1 MEASKDEPAADVLT
15 AGEVLHEER
24 LRRGLSE
31 KEVADELHITMHYV
45 KAIESDCYEK
55 LPASIFAT
63 GYIKSYALLLNL
75 DPNRLMELY
84 ADFNMQQQE
93 IEQEQLRRQAKRKKD
108 RNMPWVIMSVLGFIA
123 GFAGLW
129 VYNYYFSSSEQDAV
143 GISTDNS
150 AVNATLV
157 QNAPTRDSQA
167 EPANIEIANTE
178 VESIALVAGNGAAL
192 IAVQQAV
199 QGDVIE
205 RATDNEPQTLAL
217 NLDATVPPIISPDE
231 LTSTDSDQA
240 LSIDANGSDVLRLE
254 FSGESWVEI
263 NDGDSK
269 QIYRDIRVAG
279 DVVEIAG
286 VAPFNLLI
294 GDAPFV
300 ELTLNGK
307 EIDVTNDIRIDNS
320 ARLTVGL

>member
-1 MEASKDEPAADVLT
+1 MKINKFISDEAVAEDMEASADETAVDVLT
-15 AGEVLHEER
+15 AGKLLQEER

-31 KEVADELHITMHYV
+31 KEVADDLHITMHYV
-45 KAIESDCYEK
+45 KAIELDCYDK
-55 LPASIFAT
+55 LPASIFVT
-63 GYIKSYALLLNL
+63 GYIKSYAALLDL

-84 ADFNMQQQE
+84 ADFTKQQQA
-93 IEQEQLRRQAKRKKD
+93 IEQEQLRRQEKRKKD
-108 RNMPWVIMSVLGFIA
+108 RNMPWVVILVLGFVS

-129 VYNYYFSSSEQDAV
+129 MYQYYFSSSEQDSV
-143 GISTDNS
+143 GINADNP

-157 QNAPTRDSQA
+157 QNAPSRDAQP
-167 EPANIEIANTE
+167 EPANNE
-178 VESIALVAGNGAAL
+178 VESIVEVPGGAAK
-192 IAVQQAV
+192 
-199 QGDVIE
+199 
-205 RATDNEPQTLAL
+205 
-217 NLDATVPPIISPDE
+217 
-231 LTSTDSDQA
+231 LTPADPNQA

-279 DVVEIAG
+279 DIVEIAG

-307 EIDVTNDIRIDNS
+307 GIDVTHDIRIDNS